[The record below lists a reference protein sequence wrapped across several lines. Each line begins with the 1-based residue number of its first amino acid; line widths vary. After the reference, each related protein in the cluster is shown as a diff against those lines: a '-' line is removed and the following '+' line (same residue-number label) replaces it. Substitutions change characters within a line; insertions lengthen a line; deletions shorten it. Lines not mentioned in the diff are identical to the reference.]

1 MAEFI
6 DRLNTPAN
14 TDGDHGF
21 QGVNSYLEPRVLPAG
36 LVQDAQDFRM
46 EGNRAKVR
54 NGWDFLAGLTG
65 ISPGYTYDA
74 GNEQVFAGGLYSDP
88 DDGNKD
94 WLVAVTKKKAII
106 YNADTTYY
114 VNYHS
119 DTATADAGTDKF
131 TFSGAHS
138 FQVGDAVQV
147 TNGGTLPTGISEDTT
162 YYVIDTDSDKVQLA
176 STYPNAL
183 AGTQIDLTG
192 SPSGS
197 HTIQSIVDTSMDPMV
212 VQAFN
217 KVYIMRY
224 KQRPLVWDGNTAA
237 TGDVVTSEFSSLDS
251 AASGGGDPFP
261 STKTAIYYSNRLIG
275 IQPED
280 IATPTQSVTGAQTVV
295 MTDLLT
301 ENNVT
306 PVDGNGGG
314 EFYMNQGA
322 ADWTIGFATYQEFQ
336 LVVLNRRSIHMILNT
351 HATSIAERQTIDDRY
366 GCIARKSIAQGGG
379 YIFFLSDEGVFT
391 LSTARDATTGMG
403 LTISKVQGASLP
415 LSQSI
420 EDQISTINYAS
431 DAVYNSC
438 SAVFDNRYYLAVPT
452 GNDTENLTVFIYDML
467 NQAWV
472 SKDTYP
478 EGIIDFVVMPHS
490 GAYRLFAVAN
500 TGWYLMEENT
510 GADDSGRE
518 IGSDSESDT
527 TAITAKLKTRD
538 YHGASSLVKK
548 FPQIRVGADVSNGD
562 AFTIKLNTTDPDR
575 TTTLKSVTASGTEDT
590 VYKLRSRVRGHTA
603 NVEIDVT
610 AGSPQFRW
618 IEVKA
623 LPFGG
628 LSNQTVE

>member
-192 SPSGS
+192 FPSGS
-197 HTIQSIVDTSMDPMV
+197 HTI
-212 VQAFN
+212 
-217 KVYIMRY
+217 
-224 KQRPLVWDGNTAA
+224 
-237 TGDVVTSEFSSLDS
+237 
-251 AASGGGDPFP
+251 
-261 STKTAIYYSNRLIG
+261 
-275 IQPED
+275 
-280 IATPTQSVTGAQTVV
+280 
-295 MTDLLT
+295 
-301 ENNVT
+301 
-306 PVDGNGGG
+306 
-314 EFYMNQGA
+314 
-322 ADWTIGFATYQEFQ
+322 
-336 LVVLNRRSIHMILNT
+336 
-351 HATSIAERQTIDDRY
+351 
-366 GCIARKSIAQGGG
+366 
-379 YIFFLSDEGVFT
+379 
-391 LSTARDATTGMG
+391 
-403 LTISKVQGASLP
+403 
-415 LSQSI
+415 
-420 EDQISTINYAS
+420 
-431 DAVYNSC
+431 
-438 SAVFDNRYYLAVPT
+438 
-452 GNDTENLTVFIYDML
+452 
-467 NQAWV
+467 
-472 SKDTYP
+472 
-478 EGIIDFVVMPHS
+478 
-490 GAYRLFAVAN
+490 
-500 TGWYLMEENT
+500 
-510 GADDSGRE
+510 
-518 IGSDSESDT
+518 
-527 TAITAKLKTRD
+527 
-538 YHGASSLVKK
+538 
-548 FPQIRVGADVSNGD
+548 
-562 AFTIKLNTTDPDR
+562 
-575 TTTLKSVTASGTEDT
+575 
-590 VYKLRSRVRGHTA
+590 
-603 NVEIDVT
+603 
-610 AGSPQFRW
+610 
-618 IEVKA
+618 
-623 LPFGG
+623 
-628 LSNQTVE
+628 